1 MMPLLPLIPAF
12 PLAGFA
18 LLALGGGR
26 LTPRHIAWIG
36 TGSVAASALV
46 ALLITPEFLAGLP
59 QTAHYRQSLWTWVD
73 TAGFTAGVTWY
84 LDALSL
90 LMTLVITGVGFLIHL
105 YSVEYMAGDEG
116 YRRFFAYMNLF
127 IASMLTLVLADD
139 LLLLYL
145 GWEGVGLCS
154 YLLIGF
160 WYQDAGNGAAAQKAF
175 LVTRAGDTA
184 FAIALFLLFATL
196 GTLSIQQVQILAAA
210 AWPIGSGIAVAVT
223 ALLLVGAI
231 GKSAQLPLQVW
242 LPDAMAGPTPVSA
255 LIHAA
260 TMVTA
265 GVYLIARMH
274 ALFSLAPPVQ
284 YIVAVIGVLTLL
296 GAACSAIVQHDIKR
310 ILAYSTISQ
319 IGYMFLAL
327 GVGAWSA
334 ALFHFLTHAC
344 FKALLFLAAGAVIL
358 SLHHEQDIRRMGGLR
373 GKLPLAF
380 WTSLAGAGALAG
392 VPLMT
397 SGFFSKEWILEAVWS
412 SPLGGPDRKSVV

>member
-196 GTLSIQQVQILAAA
+196 GTLSIQQVQILA
-210 AWPIGSGIAVAVT
+210 GID
-223 ALLLVGAI
+223 GCRHP
-231 GKSAQLPLQVW
+231 GGQV
-242 LPDAMAGPTPVSA
+242 D
-255 LIHAA
+255 
-260 TMVTA
+260 
-265 GVYLIARMH
+265 
-274 ALFSLAPPVQ
+274 
-284 YIVAVIGVLTLL
+284 
-296 GAACSAIVQHDIKR
+296 
-310 ILAYSTISQ
+310 
-319 IGYMFLAL
+319 
-327 GVGAWSA
+327 
-334 ALFHFLTHAC
+334 
-344 FKALLFLAAGAVIL
+344 
-358 SLHHEQDIRRMGGLR
+358 
-373 GKLPLAF
+373 LPLAGSREGRQLDGLVVRVEKDVPMRGNEARANPVIGGQILGVKF
-380 WTSLAGAGALAG
+380 AEGGGA
-392 VPLMT
+392 
-397 SGFFSKEWILEAVWS
+397 SGPGKHVERRVQHPTAHLVHEVCQ
-412 SPLGGPDRKSVV
+412 